1 VELEAAMNNLAY
13 NSRDPQTVAPKVEE
27 LIRKE
32 LGAAGPIAY
41 TVAEGTPEPY
51 TVGSALG
58 TALVGGELQAVFE
71 LNFELPPP
79 RPARLQVSMYQ
90 LGTGCLAGATLY
102 SARLSKSVGGEVA
115 LEPPAGVLREAAIK
129 ARPNPYLVSWFTR
142 SNAQFVGNPET
153 SAKLNA
159 NGDLLKLAN
168 KFARTESLSGGR
180 TLKRDRLLKIVPDG
194 QGCALIVGSLPRT
207 TSVGFSATVDSKDFF
222 ELATLIE
229 RSL

>member
-1 VELEAAMNNLAY
+1 MNNLAY
-13 NSRDPQTVAPKVEE
+13 NSRDPQTVGPKVEQ

-32 LGAAGPIAY
+32 VGAPGPLAY
-41 TVAEGTPEPY
+41 TVADGSPEPY
-51 TVGSALG
+51 TVGSALK
-58 TALVGGELQAVFE
+58 TALVGGQLQSVFD

-115 LEPPAGVLREAAIK
+115 LEPPAGVLRDAALK
-129 ARPNPYLVSWFTR
+129 THPNPYLVNWFTR
-142 SNAQFVGNPET
+142 SNSKFVGDPET

-159 NGDLLKLAN
+159 NGGLLKLAN
-168 KFARTESLSGGR
+168 KVARTESLSGGR

-229 RSL
+229 QAL

>member
-1 VELEAAMNNLAY
+1 MNNLAY

-32 LGAAGPIAY
+32 LGAAVPIAY

-51 TVGSALG
+51 TVGSALR
-58 TALVGGELQAVFE
+58 TALVGGQLQFVFQ

-79 RPARLQVSMYQ
+79 RPARLQVSMCE
-90 LGTGCLAGATLY
+90 LGTGCLAGTTLY
-102 SARLSKSVGGEVA
+102 SSRLSKFVGGEIA
-115 LEPPAGVLREAAIK
+115 LEPPNGFLREAALK
-129 ARPNPYLVSWFTR
+129 AHPNNPYLLSWFTR
-142 SNAQFVGNPET
+142 SNAKFVGDPEA
-153 SAKLNA
+153 SRKLNA
-159 NGDLLKLAN
+159 NRDLLKLAN

-180 TLKRDRLLKIVPDG
+180 TLKRDRLLRIVPDG

-207 TSVGFSATVDSKDFF
+207 TSVGFSATLDSKDFF
-222 ELATLIE
+222 ELATLVE